1 MNIAIT
7 TSYIVINNET
17 TVNVFKDKLAGNWQE
32 ITWGSFKKG
41 VTRGGG
47 GVLKIV
53 TNGDMSGHD
62 QVVTSPLCTSYMFTF
77 RAYEAN

>member
-17 TVNVFKDKLAGNWQE
+17 TVNVFKDELAG
-32 ITWGSFKKG
+32 TGKKSLG
-41 VTRGGG
+41 GRSKRASPGGGG

>member
-41 VTRGGG
+41 VTRGGRRG
-47 GVLKIV
+47 
-53 TNGDMSGHD
+53 TQNS
-62 QVVTSPLCTSYMFTF
+62 
-77 RAYEAN
+77 N